1 MQPPQPADPE
11 GASRSQPDIT
21 TRECRQRVLHIYHV
35 ENLYAA
41 VVEAY
46 IQWQLALV
54 EAVIRAALSGEP
66 GVRLRGHERCIQRL
80 ATLLQLASSYREGRE
95 WTCECNYCL
104 FVCGL
109 RNYLAHHWTRGHA
122 EFAISG
128 GRWTSGSIWTRQNN
142 PDVDDNRGYAHT
154 YAPHVSIRVVSKA
167 LKQRQKFDAAA
178 RTLGQGA
185 ARFNLVPVVDGYM
198 RCLSAHCA
206 AWRAEN
212 PVPTPGAHLDCRG
225 LVDLL
230 EMVHQLRKASAGR
243 QPGTLGLAGGTWQ

>member
-1 MQPPQPADPE
+1 M
-11 GASRSQPDIT
+11 T
-21 TRECRQRVLHIYHV
+21 TQECRQRVLHIYNV

-154 YAPHVSIRVVSKA
+154 YAPHVSIGVVSKV
-167 LKQRQKFDAAA
+167 LKQRRKFDAAA

-185 ARFNLVPVVDGYM
+185 VRFNLVPVVDGYM
-198 RCLSAHCA
+198 RCLSANCA

-212 PVPTPGAHLDCRG
+212 PVPTPGAHFDCRG
-225 LVDLL
+225 LVDLV
-230 EMVHQLRKASAGR
+230 EMVHHLRKASAGR